1 MNGGLSMAEMKS
13 GYKMTDIGV
22 IPEDWE
28 VKEFNETFSV
38 IPNNSL
44 SRDYLN
50 TQAGEYHDIHYGD
63 VLIKYGALLDAGNTE
78 IPFINKAITDKWVNR
93 RIVTEGDIIMA
104 DTAEDNTVGKCSE
117 VINVNHKKIVSGLH
131 TFWLHPNEGLFEKGF
146 LGYFMS
152 HSLYHNQLLPL
163 IHGTKVSS
171 VSKNEILGTRVL
183 VPLKNEQTAIA
194 TALSDV
200 DSLISAL
207 TKKIEKK
214 KAIKQGLM
222 QQLLTGKKRLLGYK
236 GLALVKN
243 EKMEYPGD
251 WDVVKLG
258 DLCRIITKQTGFD
271 YSATIKPSLRTSRG
285 LGVLPFIQNKDFEG
299 YKINFNTD
307 FYIPKDVA
315 MHFPQILL
323 DEPSLLVSISGR
335 IGNVGYYL
343 SSKLAFIG
351 GAICVAKFWKK
362 EYIPWV
368 MLYLQSSKGQ
378 NEIFMN
384 EKAGAQHNI
393 TVEAI
398 RNFRI
403 PMPSM
408 SEQTA
413 IANILSDCDSEIA
426 ALEEKRDKYKEIK
439 QGMMQQLLTGK
450 IRLIK

>member
-13 GYKMTDIGV
+13 GYKMTDVGV

-93 RIVTEGDIIMA
+93 SIVTEGDIIMA

-146 LGYFMS
+146 LGYFMN

-194 TALSDV
+194 AALSDV

-222 QQLLTGKKRLLGYK
+222 QQLLTGKKRLPGFNDKWKSMLLGDIAEVKDGTHQTPKYVKSGGKPFYSVENVTADDFKNVKHISLEEHKALTSNYRIEK
-236 GLALVKN
+236 GDVLMTRIGSIGCCKYV
-243 EKMEYPGD
+243 D
-251 WDVVKLG
+251 WDVDASFYV
-258 DLCRIITKQTGFD
+258 
-271 YSATIKPSLRTSRG
+271 SLA
-285 LGVLPFIQNKDFEG
+285 LL
-299 YKINFNTD
+299 KINEKYDSKFISYLSNIKS
-307 FYIPKDVA
+307 FKEEVMLNSLAFAIPQKINLGNISLIKVYIPT
-315 MHFPQILL
+315 
-323 DEPSLLVSISGR
+323 
-335 IGNVGYYL
+335 
-343 SSKLAFIG
+343 SKA
-351 GAICVAKFWKK
+351 
-362 EYIPWV
+362 
-368 MLYLQSSKGQ
+368 
-378 NEIFMN
+378 
-384 EKAGAQHNI
+384 
-393 TVEAI
+393 
-398 RNFRI
+398 
-403 PMPSM
+403 
-408 SEQTA
+408 EQTA
-413 IANILSDCDSEIA
+413 ISNILSDCDSEIA

-450 IRLIK
+450 IRLI